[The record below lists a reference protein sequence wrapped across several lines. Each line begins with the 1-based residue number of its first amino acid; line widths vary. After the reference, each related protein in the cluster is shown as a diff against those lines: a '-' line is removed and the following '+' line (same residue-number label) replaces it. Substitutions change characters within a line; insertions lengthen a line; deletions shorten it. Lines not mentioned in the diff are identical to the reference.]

1 MVNRQ
6 VVNSK
11 LRKDIQDLYR
21 TAYKNGGKYVEES
34 ALLQRTIRNLFPY
47 LSNAG
52 LANYPTYPK
61 PNELYHK
68 VSTDSIGT
76 FCATICRDNEMN
88 PILFIKGWDWKID
101 PYVFPN
107 LYGLILSMKP
117 IYDVVSTDNCG
128 FSIVKDARG
137 YYNHTNSKKQLISNE
152 WFQKVTPF
160 QNINGFIFAYAR
172 KLNGEAYYRFSDGTL
187 GRIDDNYT
195 RQNAQALLGESRIH
209 QIIMEV
215 LNQYLKQNL
224 ILN

>member
-6 VVNSK
+6 VVSSK
-11 LRKDIQDLYR
+11 LRKDIQELYR
-21 TAYKNGGKYVEES
+21 TAYKNGSKYVEES

-47 LSNAG
+47 LANAG

-76 FCATICRDNEMN
+76 FCVTICRDNEMT
-88 PILFIKGWDWKID
+88 PILYIKNWDWKID

-107 LYGLILSMKP
+107 LYNLILSEKP
-117 IYDVVSTDNCG
+117 IYNVISTDDCG

-137 YYNHTNSKKQLISNE
+137 YFNHINSQKQIISRE

-160 QNINGFIFAYAR
+160 QNINGHMFAYVRRLNGDVCFIFD
-172 KLNGEAYYRFSDGTL
+172 NGML
-187 GRIDDNYT
+187 GKIDDNRT
-195 RQNAQALLGESRIH
+195 RYNADALLGESRMH